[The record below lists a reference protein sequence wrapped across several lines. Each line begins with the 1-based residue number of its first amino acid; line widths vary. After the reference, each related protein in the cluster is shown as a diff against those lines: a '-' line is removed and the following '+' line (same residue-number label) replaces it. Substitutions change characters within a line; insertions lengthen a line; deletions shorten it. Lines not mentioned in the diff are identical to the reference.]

1 MLLSREFIHKL
12 IILKVLILKY
22 TFIFIAAL
30 LFAISTSAQNY
41 FGDYDLP
48 TYTTQKSNA
57 TMTFKNQ
64 SKYHMTVKILKLKG
78 GLYYTVDLPP
88 RSSETVDF
96 YSSATYKMKIRA
108 MVSGR
113 ASYHNGGNFYVTSTS
128 ERWSQGEITF
138 KLVVTKTG
146 GGSGLG
152 PTISKK
158 EFDSNN

>member
-1 MLLSREFIHKL
+1 MKHILLL
-12 IILKVLILKY
+12 
-22 TFIFIAAL
+22 IAAL

-41 FGDYDLP
+41 YGDYDLP

-64 SKYHMTVKILKLKG
+64 SKYYMTVKILKLKG

-88 RSSETVDF
+88 HSSETVDF

-108 MVSGR
+108 MVNGR
-113 ASYHNGGNFYVTSTS
+113 ASYHKGGNFSVTSTS

-138 KLVVTKTG
+138 KLVVTKTD

>member
-1 MLLSREFIHKL
+1 M
-12 IILKVLILKY
+12 KY
-22 TFIFIAAL
+22 TFLFIAAL
-30 LFAISTSAQNY
+30 LFAISTYAQNY
-41 FGDYDLP
+41 FGDYDIP

-88 RSSETVDF
+88 HSSETVDF

-113 ASYHNGGNFYVTSTS
+113 ASYHKGGNFSVTSTS